1 MISTWKFYTPVYL
14 DVSCSR
20 IVLGGSSVKER
31 RGRVKKD
38 IKSIN

>member
-20 IVLGGSSVKER
+20 IVLGGSSVKK